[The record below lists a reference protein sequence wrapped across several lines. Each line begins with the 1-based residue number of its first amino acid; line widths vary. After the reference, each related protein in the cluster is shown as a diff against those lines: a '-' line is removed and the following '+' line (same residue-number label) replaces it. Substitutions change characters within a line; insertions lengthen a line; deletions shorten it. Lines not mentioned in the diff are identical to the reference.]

1 MVVTFLQEK
10 KQKSSVIEY
19 IEVFYNRIRAHSA
32 LDYHAPLEYE
42 ENYEI

>member
-1 MVVTFLQEK
+1 M
-10 KQKSSVIEY
+10 
-19 IEVFYNRIRAHSA
+19 FYNRIRAHSA

>member
-1 MVVTFLQEK
+1 
-10 KQKSSVIEY
+10 
-19 IEVFYNRIRAHSA
+19 VFYNRIRAHSA